1 MAFDTFDEGINP
13 GGMRSKNEIKTL
25 ICYLYNSV
33 KENIDK
39 GIVIQAILKQG
50 LANYFETSSAFDDLV
65 TNGNLVPAD
74 DEHKTYALT
83 ENGVEIAKQLDSI
96 LAYSIKEKA
105 YACAVKLL
113 AVKKNEIENKV
124 DIVKNSN
131 GFTVTCSVSGGDMDL
146 MKLDVYAPEMEQALI
161 LKKNFLDNPKKA
173 YKIMLA
179 LLTKDK
185 ETVGEA
191 LEELYG
197 IV

>member
-1 MAFDTFDEGINP
+1 MNNQTIERGIDMDVEIFSLT
-13 GGMRSKNEIKTL
+13 GKNSADL
-25 ICYLYNSV
+25 S
-33 KENIDK
+33 
-39 GIVIQAILKQG
+39 Q
-50 LANYFETSSAFDDLV
+50 TS
-65 TNGNLVPAD
+65 G
-74 DEHKTYALT
+74 
-83 ENGVEIAKQLDSI
+83 EIAKQLDSI

-131 GFTVTCSVSGGDMDL
+131 GFTVKCSVSGGDMDL